1 MRKYLKLY
9 WVLKSCFDWN
19 FDKKSVVFSMLCW
32 FSFVGR
38 YLRSKFV
45 KSINNHKIQDVIILL
60 SKSNQTN
67 ICLKQSIKRRQI
79 TSQRIFWIHR
89 DGEMDRRRARE
100 KYNKIPKCKI
110 NNCLSL
116 IKQNLRMEFSRKFI
130 FVWFW
135 SRSDVA
141 EHKQQPLTKITIRF
155 ERITVSSGWVGYTNL
170 QYIYDM

>member
-1 MRKYLKLY
+1 
-9 WVLKSCFDWN
+9 
-19 FDKKSVVFSMLCW
+19 MLCW

-79 TSQRIFWIHR
+79 RSQRIFRIHR

-110 NNCLSL
+110 NNCISL

-130 FVWFW
+130 FSLILVSFW
-135 SRSDVA
+135 CSWTQTA
-141 EHKQQPLTKITIRF
+141 
-155 ERITVSSGWVGYTNL
+155 TVNKDNNSLRTDYSK
-170 QYIYDM
+170 